1 MLGGSW
7 GSQISQWAPGFCVY
21 MVVPVQPAARVCGL
35 VNKTLRV
42 LRKPLVMIKPVSC
55 FDHSPL

>member
-7 GSQISQWAPGFCVY
+7 GSQISQRAPGFRVY

-42 LRKPLVMIKPVSC
+42 LRKPLVMIKLVSC